1 MSTRTLGISEDLQS
15 YLVAHNPE
23 HPLLAELR
31 AETAGHEWSRMQ
43 ISPEQGALMA
53 WLVRLLGARR
63 TLEVGVFT
71 GYSSLA
77 VALALPPD
85 GTLLAC
91 DVSEEWTQ
99 VARRYWA
106 KAGVAGKIRLEL
118 RPALETLDQ
127 RLAAGEASSY
137 DFAFVDADKEN
148 YGAYYER
155 CLRLLRVGGVLAVDN
170 TLWGGAVAD
179 PADARETTRA
189 IRALNRTVTSDRRV
203 EATLIPVGDGVLLAR
218 KV

>member
-1 MSTRTLGISEDLQS
+1 MSTRTLGISEDLQN
-15 YLVAHNPE
+15 YLVASNRE

-31 AETAGHEWSRMQ
+31 AETATHPSARMQ
-43 ISPEQGALMA
+43 ISPEQGAFMA

-71 GYSSLA
+71 GYSSLT
-77 VALALPPD
+77 VALALPAD
-85 GTLLAC
+85 GTILAC
-91 DVSEEWTQ
+91 DLSEEWTN
-99 VARRYWA
+99 VARRYWRA
-106 KAGVAGKIRLEL
+106 AGVEGRIRLEL
-118 RPALETLDQ
+118 GPALETLDR

-148 YGAYYER
+148 YCEYYER

-170 TLWGGAVAD
+170 TLWGGAVIE
-179 PADARETTRA
+179 PSDARETTRA
-189 IRALNRTVTSDRRV
+189 IRALNRMASSDRRV
-203 EATLIPVGDGVLLAR
+203 EATLVPIGDGLLLAR

>member
-1 MSTRTLGISEDLQS
+1 MSTRTLGISEELQA
-15 YLVAHNPE
+15 YVVRHNAE

-31 AETAGHEWSRMQ
+31 AETAGHPWARMQ
-43 ISPEQGALMA
+43 ISPEQGAFMG

-63 TLEVGVFT
+63 VLEVGVFT

-77 VALALPPD
+77 MALSLPAD
-85 GTLLAC
+85 GKLLAC
-91 DVSEEWTQ
+91 DVSEEWTA
-99 VARRYWA
+99 VARRYWQR
-106 KAGVAGKIRLEL
+106 AGVESKVQLEL

-127 RLAAGEASSY
+127 RLGAGEASSY

-148 YGAYYER
+148 YEAYYER

-179 PADARETTRA
+179 PADQRETTSA
-189 IRALNRTVTSDRRV
+189 IRALNRAVADDRRV
-203 EATLIPVGDGVLLAR
+203 EATLLPVGDGLLLAR
-218 KV
+218 KL